1 MGKFAYFDQSAMI
14 RVSSQGRFSQQK
26 YKTDTYESTDYL
38 DLSSRMNI
46 QVHVKQAIFKLHVT
60 DLSFSKKRNYNTLST
75 YNYSAKV
82 MKRKATSTDTH
93 KNNFLVCLLQYYV

>member
-26 YKTDTYESTDYL
+26 YKSDTYESTDYL

-46 QVHVKQAIFKLHVT
+46 
-60 DLSFSKKRNYNTLST
+60 
-75 YNYSAKV
+75 
-82 MKRKATSTDTH
+82 
-93 KNNFLVCLLQYYV
+93 